1 MVITMKEN
9 VNSCC
14 VSIKPNGAAGPRAEE
29 TPDDSYFSIRR
40 QQGFKHD
47 HWRDELSL
55 EVRKV
60 TVLTENSAN

>member
-1 MVITMKEN
+1 MPEESSLLSVDE
-9 VNSCC
+9 
-14 VSIKPNGAAGPRAEE
+14 AEE